1 MKTVRSLLLDLMV
14 VSLTI
19 FGFVS
24 VSYAGGAAT
33 GGGSICTTAAVN
45 NGHPMLLDLALSNLP
60 NLIDQAYTGT
70 RLRDTKVAEALNAGP
85 INLHQNR
92 AYKYALARIK
102 AWGHKPGSKYSMALV
117 KEGLKSI
124 QFLITPLRIKH
135 LSRIYLPPRSICQK
149 ANLQTAILFDNGF
162 LYISLPVWNKLG
174 LLSQAGLLIH
184 ESLRNVQILQQLDGT
199 DADLERL
206 TAKILMPY
214 DGATQMDA
222 QPFFAKY
229 ISNGSRS
236 EKAEVSKECSQ
247 LTDALTKYPALK
259 TYTLPSDVHTICT
272 ANFSLNG
279 DIKSVEKSLS
289 KLSDGIGRALHSK
302 TFQALGNGAFDNL
315 TALAIN
321 MNNTSDALADE
332 ILRRTVLYNGTNAA
346 TVLNGATQM
355 DAQPFFAKYISNGSR
370 SDFLHPAYMAKICV
384 KLSNAINKISS
395 LKNDIS
401 TSDLHT
407 ICATKFARIKNI
419 LAATKSLN
427 DTAKSLVTA
436 QGKLS
441 PTDPHNDYIAK
452 LIGKVEMAAFRSQNI
467 VMARALYKQTD
478 AVTGLRGVPYAFNSY
493 VSTCRDLRQF
503 VSKYSNESTLKSVL
517 PDLQTACS
525 ASTPQEVVSVNE
537 ANALVKVADELNKI
551 VESSPLPFTPFMMKI
566 SDMSVNLSLL
576 ANELGGVVIDN
587 ESYSVRDAITG
598 LSGVVDSVATDAI
611 RRYLNGEPLSYS
623 PTVEARDERIIQ
635 QYIQVQR
642 EENKQFLAGGM

>member
-45 NGHPMLLDLALSNLP
+45 NGQPMLLDLALSNLP
-60 NLIDQAYTGT
+60 NLIDPPYTGT

-214 DGATQMDA
+214 DGTTQMDA

-236 EKAEVSKECSQ
+236 EKAEVSTACSQ

-259 TYTLPSDVHTICT
+259 TYTLPSDVHTIC
-272 ANFSLNG
+272 
-279 DIKSVEKSLS
+279 
-289 KLSDGIGRALHSK
+289 
-302 TFQALGNGAFDNL
+302 
-315 TALAIN
+315 
-321 MNNTSDALADE
+321 
-332 ILRRTVLYNGTNAA
+332 
-346 TVLNGATQM
+346 
-355 DAQPFFAKYISNGSR
+355 
-370 SDFLHPAYMAKICV
+370 
-384 KLSNAINKISS
+384 
-395 LKNDIS
+395 
-401 TSDLHT
+401 
-407 ICATKFARIKNI
+407 ATKFAHIKNI
-419 LAATKSLN
+419 LTVTKGLN
-427 DTAKSLVTA
+427 ATAKSLVTA

-441 PTDPHNDYIAK
+441 PTDPNNDYVAK
-452 LIGKVEMAAFRSQNI
+452 LIGNVEMAAFRSQNI

-478 AVTGLRGVPYAFNSY
+478 AVTGLRGIPYAFNSY

-525 ASTPQEVVSVNE
+525 ASTPQEVVSMNE
-537 ANALVKVADELNKI
+537 ANALAKVADELNKI

-576 ANELGGVVIDN
+576 ANELGGVVVDN

>member
-60 NLIDQAYTGT
+60 NLIDPPYTGT
-70 RLRDTKVAEALNAGP
+70 RLRDTKVDEALNAGP

-214 DGATQMDA
+214 D
-222 QPFFAKY
+222 
-229 ISNGSRS
+229 
-236 EKAEVSKECSQ
+236 
-247 LTDALTKYPALK
+247 
-259 TYTLPSDVHTICT
+259 
-272 ANFSLNG
+272 
-279 DIKSVEKSLS
+279 
-289 KLSDGIGRALHSK
+289 
-302 TFQALGNGAFDNL
+302 
-315 TALAIN
+315 
-321 MNNTSDALADE
+321 
-332 ILRRTVLYNGTNAA
+332 
-346 TVLNGATQM
+346 GATQM